1 LVVVYGTYT
10 FTEINNLTMKKQP
23 KTQVYP
29 IRLDTILLEEAHEKI
44 DTSELRLRLKK
55 ICTNYLK
62 KVK

>member
-1 LVVVYGTYT
+1 
-10 FTEINNLTMKKQP
+10 MKKQP

-29 IRLDTILLEEAHEKI
+29 IRLDTVLLEEAQEKI
-44 DTSELRLRLKK
+44 DKSELRLRLKK